1 MLDHLDAR
9 AGRLWAVAALGRLSD
24 QRADIDRSNVYP
36 VADGDTGTN
45 LLLTLEAGAAGV
57 EGLVAEDLADV
68 ATAFAHAALLGA
80 RGSSGAILAQIL
92 RGWAEVLTEQAGDRT
107 RPAVGAQVVAEALRR
122 GAEGAFAAVGRPVE
136 GTMLTVA
143 RAAADGAVGT
153 TLSQVVSAASAA
165 GRAALART
173 PDQLEVLAAAGV
185 VDAGGSGLV
194 VLLDVL
200 AEVVTGARSV
210 RRGPRPGRRPSSAV
224 SAASAVW
231 WPPAASADQGAGPV
245 QVAYEVMYLLDATA
259 EAVAGLRSRLDV
271 LGDSLVVVGGDR
283 LWNVHV
289 HTDHVAAAIQAGID
303 VGRPH
308 QLSVTRFADGE
319 PGGGLPGSP
328 PVALLATASG
338 PGLAAVL
345 TEGGARLVGRLGRPV
360 TAAEL
365 LAALR
370 AVTGAAV
377 VLPDGASALALA
389 QAAAAAAGAEG
400 RDVAVLPTRS
410 PVQALAA
417 LAVHDPLA
425 ARAQD
430 LVRMA
435 AAAAATRHGAVTTA
449 DVDALTSAGWC
460 RAGQV
465 LGLVEDDVVEVGD
478 HAPAVA
484 LSVVARMLAA
494 GGELLTLVWGAAP
507 GSRELADAVSVTV
520 RRERRDVEVS
530 VVDGGQRAHALL
542 LGVE

>member
-1 MLDHLDAR
+1 M
-9 AGRLWAVAALGRLSD
+9 AALGRLSD

-45 LLLTLEAGAAGV
+45 LLLTLEAGAAAV
-57 EGLVAEDLADV
+57 EGLVVDDLAEV
-68 ATAFAHAALLGA
+68 ATVFAHATLLGA
-80 RGSSGAILAQIL
+80 RGSSGVILAQIV

-107 RPAVGAQVVAEALRR
+107 RPAVGAEVVAAALRR

-153 TLSQVVSAASAA
+153 TLSEVVTAAAAA

-210 RRGPRPGRRPSSAV
+210 RRRPRPGRRPSTAV
-224 SAASAVW
+224 SAASAVSVT
-231 WPPAASADQGAGPV
+231 PDVRRTSAVSVDHADEPGRG
-245 QVAYEVMYLLDATA
+245 AYEVMYLLDATA

-319 PGGGLPGSP
+319 PGGGVPGSP
-328 PVALLATASG
+328 PVVLLATASG

-345 TEGGARLVGRLGRPV
+345 IEGGARLVGRLGRPV

-377 VLPDGASALALA
+377 VVLPDGTSALALA

-478 HAPAVA
+478 DAPAVA
-484 LSVVARMLAA
+484 LSVASRMLAA

-520 RRERRDVEVS
+520 RRERKDVEVS

>member
-9 AGRLWAVAALGRLSD
+9 AGRRWAVAALCRLSD

-57 EGLVAEDLADV
+57 EGVAGEDLAEV
-68 ATAFAHAALLGA
+68 AAAFAHGTLLGA
-80 RGSSGAILAQIL
+80 RGSSGVILAQMV
-92 RGWAEVLTEQAGDRT
+92 RGWAEVLGEQAADPPGRAG
-107 RPAVGAQVVAEALRR
+107 AVGAEVVAAALRR

-136 GTMLTVA
+136 GTILTVA

-153 TLSQVVSAASAA
+153 TLAEVVTGAATAA
-165 GRAALART
+165 RAALART
-173 PDQLEVLAAAGV
+173 PEQLEVLAEAGV

-210 RRGPRPGRRPSSAV
+210 RRGRRPAAVMPPPSAPSAV
-224 SAASAVW
+224 HAGG
-231 WPPAASADQGAGPV
+231 PGQGG
-245 QVAYEVMYLLDATA
+245 YEVMYLLDATA
-259 EAVAGLRSRLDV
+259 EAVAGLRPRLDA
-271 LGDSLVVVGGDR
+271 LGDSLVVVGGGG

-289 HTDHVAAAIQAGID
+289 HTDHVAAAIEAGIEC
-303 VGRPH
+303 GRPH
-308 QLSVTRFADGE
+308 RLAVTRFADGAPTE
-319 PGGGLPGSP
+319 GARVEGSTS
-328 PVALLATASG
+328 PVVVLATASG

-345 TEGGARLVGRLGRPV
+345 VQGGARLVGRLGRPV

-377 VLPDGASALALA
+377 VLPAGASALALA

-417 LAVHDPLA
+417 LAVHDPVA
-425 ARAQD
+425 PRAQD
-430 LVRMA
+430 LVRMT
-435 AAAAATRHGAVTTA
+435 AAAAATRHGAVTRA

-460 RAGQV
+460 RAGQA
-465 LGLVEDDVVEVGD
+465 LGLVDDDVVEVGD
-478 HAPAVA
+478 DAPAVA
-484 LSVVARMLAA
+484 LSVASRMLAA

-507 GSRELADAVSVTV
+507 RSRELAQAVSVAV

-530 VVDGGQRAHALL
+530 VVDGGQRADALL

>member
-1 MLDHLDAR
+1 M
-9 AGRLWAVAALGRLSD
+9 AALGRLSD

-45 LLLTLEAGAAGV
+45 LLLTLEAGAAAV
-57 EGLVAEDLADV
+57 EGLVVDDLAEV
-68 ATAFAHAALLGA
+68 ATVFAHATLLGA
-80 RGSSGAILAQIL
+80 RGSSGVILAQIV
-92 RGWAEVLTEQAGDRT
+92 RGWAEVLTEQAGHRT
-107 RPAVGAQVVAEALRR
+107 RPAVGAEVVAAALRR

-153 TLSQVVSAASAA
+153 TLSEVVTAAAAA

-210 RRGPRPGRRPSSAV
+210 RRRPRPGRRPSSAASAV
-224 SAASAVW
+224 SATPAVRRTSAASADH
-231 WPPAASADQGAGPV
+231 PGEPGRG
-245 QVAYEVMYLLDATA
+245 AYEVMYLLDATA

-319 PGGGLPGSP
+319 PGGGVPGSP
-328 PVALLATASG
+328 PVVLLATASG

-345 TEGGARLVGRLGRPV
+345 IEGGARLVGRLGRPV

-377 VLPDGASALALA
+377 VVLPDGTSALALA

-478 HAPAVA
+478 DAPAVA
-484 LSVVARMLAA
+484 LSVAARMLAA

-520 RRERRDVEVS
+520 RRERKDVEVS

>member
-9 AGRLWAVAALGRLSD
+9 AGRRWAVAALGRLSD

-57 EGLVAEDLADV
+57 EGLATDDLAEV
-68 ATAFAHAALLGA
+68 ATAFAHGTLLGA
-80 RGSSGAILAQIL
+80 RGSSGVILAQIV
-92 RGWAEVLTEQAGDRT
+92 RGWAEVLTEQGGDRT
-107 RPAVGAQVVAEALRR
+107 DAEVVAAALRR
-122 GAEGAFAAVGRPVE
+122 GAEGALTAVGRPVE

-153 TLSQVVSAASAA
+153 TLSEVVTAAAAA

-173 PDQLEVLAAAGV
+173 PDQLAVLAAAGV

-200 AEVVTGARSV
+200 AEVVTGTRTV
-210 RRGPRPGRRPSSAV
+210 RPRPRRAPAGTTS
-224 SAASAVW
+224 SAASADH
-231 WPPAASADQGAGPV
+231 SAGPG
-245 QVAYEVMYLLDATA
+245 QGAYEVMYLLDATA
-259 EAVAGLRSRLDV
+259 EAVAGLRPRLDV
-271 LGDSLVVVGGDR
+271 LGDSLVVVGGDG

-289 HTDHVAAAIQAGID
+289 HTDHVAAAIEAGIQ

-308 QLSVTRFADGE
+308 QLAVTRFADGE
-319 PGGGLPGSP
+319 PGAGGAGAP
-328 PVALLATASG
+328 PVLLLATASG
-338 PGLAAVL
+338 PGLAAML
-345 TEGGARLVGRLGRPV
+345 TGGGARLVGRLGRAV

-365 LAALR
+365 LTALR
-370 AVTGAAV
+370 SVTGAAV

-400 RDVAVLPTRS
+400 RDVAVLPIRS

-417 LAVHDPLA
+417 LAVHDPWA

-435 AAAAATRHGAVTTA
+435 TAAAATRHGAVTTA

-465 LGLVEDDVVEVGD
+465 LGLIEDDVVEVGD
-478 HAPAVA
+478 DAPAVA
-484 LSVVARMLAA
+484 LSVAARMLAA

-507 GSRELADAVSVTV
+507 GSRELAATVSVTV
-520 RRERRDVEVS
+520 RRERKDVEVS